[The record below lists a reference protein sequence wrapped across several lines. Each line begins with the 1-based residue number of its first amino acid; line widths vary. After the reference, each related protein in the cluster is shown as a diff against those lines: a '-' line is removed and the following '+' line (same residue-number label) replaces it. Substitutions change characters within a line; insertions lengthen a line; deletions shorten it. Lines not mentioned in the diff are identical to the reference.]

1 MLYIAEIEL
10 LNFVQL
16 KGKKY
21 HRFYD
26 PFFSYVFIGPNGSG
40 KSSVMA
46 EHDPRPM
53 VHGYTTILKGFEGMK
68 KIIFRDTTDPSYG
81 LKVIHYYTPK
91 KEKKEDEKKN
101 VLKMDFSR
109 HTVSSFL
116 YELHYDDVVNTMV
129 NGQTS
134 QFKEMCPKYF
144 GLTYDAIP
152 ITTIGVKFGR
162 NTFNLMSCN
171 DIDRY
176 NYLKMVLKSVDDV
189 KRLED
194 IIVSKSQVIN
204 RRIKDY
210 KSIISSISQMDF
222 DNEIQKLELDI
233 KDYNTQKNIHNE
245 RKTRLGIEYDSISD
259 ISMYD
264 RDAYIQEYK
273 DLKLIEEAVGS
284 DSYLQEYKELQD
296 RFKTLYAEKQYLLKL
311 ISQVNHDIIE
321 INSSNPANK
330 RFEIDCLKED
340 IAVISAN
347 LEDIDF
353 DVDVLDKAQNNLQ
366 AIHNLISKITMYPD
380 IIFSDVDFYKNS
392 LEIQSDVSKTQRL
405 LQELYNRK
413 SDIQAETITDNEREF
428 FIEGNVPY
436 TNNCNGCSMYK
447 RRVEVESKIIQ
458 LEKNSKEIESIYT
471 KIEEYNVTLNRLE
484 RIQSLFSHMVDFRN
498 TVDSLDDTVL
508 DNIVFNKTCAFF
520 FHNISELEDR
530 VKTMKYNAMNH
541 MRLRDMTNKLNI
553 LLQDNSMEKLEDL
566 TSRMNDYKQKVGTID
581 VELDEI
587 NSFKLFSIPE
597 EIAYKYVSIDRS
609 KRIDEL
615 SEIISNLSSISEK
628 SKEIEKEISDLDR
641 ALITL
646 DSILE
651 RKASELM
658 KIQIEKAR
666 FEENTTNYK
675 NELMRSKKADKLKTL
690 LSKQIPTIFLELY
703 MIYVKDEANIF
714 LEDTG
719 RYSLDLPKIN
729 YDEDT
734 KRNTFIIPIL
744 DNGELK
750 SCSVL
755 SKGEDNIISIAVT
768 LPLIYIASDIY
779 RIARMD
785 EMDSTLD
792 INMKKLQMDKMMNFD
807 RDKLSQLLMVSH
819 SSRDFFDAYDRCR
832 VIDLAII

>member
-1 MLYIAEIEL
+1 
-10 LNFVQL
+10 
-16 KGKKY
+16 
-21 HRFYD
+21 
-26 PFFSYVFIGPNGSG
+26 
-40 KSSVMA
+40 
-46 EHDPRPM
+46 
-53 VHGYTTILKGFEGMK
+53 
-68 KIIFRDTTDPSYG
+68 
-81 LKVIHYYTPK
+81 
-91 KEKKEDEKKN
+91 
-101 VLKMDFSR
+101 
-109 HTVSSFL
+109 
-116 YELHYDDVVNTMV
+116 
-129 NGQTS
+129 
-134 QFKEMCPKYF
+134 
-144 GLTYDAIP
+144 
-152 ITTIGVKFGR
+152 
-162 NTFNLMSCN
+162 
-171 DIDRY
+171 
-176 NYLKMVLKSVDDV
+176 
-189 KRLED
+189 
-194 IIVSKSQVIN
+194 
-204 RRIKDY
+204 
-210 KSIISSISQMDF
+210 
-222 DNEIQKLELDI
+222 
-233 KDYNTQKNIHNE
+233 
-245 RKTRLGIEYDSISD
+245 
-259 ISMYD
+259 
-264 RDAYIQEYK
+264 
-273 DLKLIEEAVGS
+273 
-284 DSYLQEYKELQD
+284 
-296 RFKTLYAEKQYLLKL
+296 
-311 ISQVNHDIIE
+311 
-321 INSSNPANK
+321 
-330 RFEIDCLKED
+330 
-340 IAVISAN
+340 
-347 LEDIDF
+347 
-353 DVDVLDKAQNNLQ
+353 
-366 AIHNLISKITMYPD
+366 
-380 IIFSDVDFYKNS
+380 
-392 LEIQSDVSKTQRL
+392 
-405 LQELYNRK
+405 
-413 SDIQAETITDNEREF
+413 
-428 FIEGNVPY
+428 
-436 TNNCNGCSMYK
+436 MYK
-447 RRVEVESKIIQ
+447 RRVEIESKIIQ
-458 LEKNSKEIESIYT
+458 LEKNAKEIESIYM

-484 RIQSLFSHMVDFRN
+484 RIQSLFSYMVDFRN
-498 TVDSLDDTVL
+498 TIESLDDIVL

-541 MRLRDMTNKLNI
+541 MRLRDMANKLNI
-553 LLQDNSMEKLEDL
+553 LLQDNSMEKLEEL
-566 TSRMNDYKQKVGTID
+566 TIRMNEYKQKVGTID

-587 NSFKLFSIPE
+587 NSFKLFGIPE

-628 SKEIEKEISDLDR
+628 SKEIEKEISELDR

-675 NELMRSKKADKLKTL
+675 NELTRSKKAEKLKTL